1 VIAILGGLGAA
12 LMWGTA
18 TLCTS
23 RSSRQLGTGS
33 VLAWVMLAGLVIVV
47 PPAIAS
53 GVPPA
58 LDTGVGW
65 WLLLSGAM
73 NVIGLALVYEALR
86 LGKVGI
92 VSPVAST
99 EGAIAAL
106 LAVLAGET
114 LGVST
119 AVLLVVITLGIVL
132 ASRPAEEHQLEDPH
146 PLASTLMSVGAAG
159 TFGVGLYAS
168 GRVSD
173 LVPVVWV
180 ILPARVLGA
189 LFVALPLAVR
199 GKLRLTRESAPLVVT
214 AGLCE
219 IAGMASYALGAR
231 HGIAVAAVLASQF
244 AAVAAI
250 GAYVLFHERLSA
262 VQRTGAGVILLGVAA
277 LTAINA

>member
-23 RSSRQLGTGS
+23 RSSRQLGAGS
-33 VLAWVMLAGLVIVV
+33 VLGWVMLAGLVIVV
-47 PPAIAS
+47 PLAFAS

-58 LDTGVGW
+58 LDAGVGR

-92 VSPVAST
+92 VSPVTST

-114 LGVST
+114 LGVPT
-119 AVLLVVITLGIVL
+119 ALLLVVITLGIVL

-146 PLASTLMSVGAAG
+146 PLASTLMSVGAAA
-159 TFGVGLYAS
+159 TFWVGLYAS

-189 LFVALPLAVR
+189 LFVALPLALR

-262 VQRTGAGVILLGVAA
+262 VQRTGAGVILLGVAV
-277 LTAINA
+277 LTAVNA

>member
-1 VIAILGGLGAA
+1 MIAIVGGLGAA
-12 LMWGTA
+12 VMWGTA
-18 TLCTS
+18 TLCSS
-23 RSSRQLGTGS
+23 RSSRMVGAGT
-33 VLAWVMLAGLVIVV
+33 VLAWVMLSGLVIVM
-47 PPAIAS
+47 PFALAS
-53 GVPPA
+53 GVPAA
-58 LDTGVGW
+58 LDADVGR
-65 WLLLSGAM
+65 WLVLSGAM

-106 LAVLAGET
+106 LAILAGER
-114 LGVST
+114 LGVPT
-119 AVLLVVITLGIVL
+119 ALLLVVITLGIVL
-132 ASRPAEEHQLEDPH
+132 ASRPAEEGDRGDRH
-146 PLASTLMSVGAAG
+146 PLASTLMAVGAAA
-159 TFGVGLYAS
+159 TFGVGLYAT

-173 LVPVVWV
+173 LLPVVWV

-189 LFVALPLAVR
+189 VFVALPILVR

-219 IAGMASYALGAR
+219 IAGMASYAIGAR

-262 VQRTGAGVILLGVAA
+262 VQRTGAGVILLGVAV
-277 LTAINA
+277 LTAVNA

>member
-1 VIAILGGLGAA
+1 MIAILGGLGAA

-23 RSSRQLGTGS
+23 RTSRQLGAGS
-33 VLAWVMLAGLVIVV
+33 VLAWMMLTGLVIVL
-47 PPAIAS
+47 PLAIADGIPS
-53 GVPPA
+53 T
-58 LDTGVGW
+58 LDAEVGG

-99 EGAIAAL
+99 EGAIAAMI
-106 LAVLAGET
+106 AIVAGET
-114 LGVST
+114 LGVPT
-119 AVLLVVITLGIVL
+119 ALLLVVITFGVVL
-132 ASRPAEEHQLEDPH
+132 ASRPAEELAHEDRH
-146 PLASTLMSVGAAG
+146 PLASTLMAVGAAA

-173 LVPVVWV
+173 VVPVIWV

-189 LFVALPLAVR
+189 VFVALPIAVR
-199 GKLRLTRESAPLVVT
+199 GRLRLTRESAPLVVT

-231 HGIAVAAVLASQF
+231 HGIAIAAVLASQF

-262 VQRTGAGVILLGVAA
+262 VQRTGAAVILAGVAV
-277 LTAINA
+277 LTALNA

>member
-1 VIAILGGLGAA
+1 MIAILGGLGAA

-23 RSSRQLGTGS
+23 RTSRQLGAGS
-33 VLAWVMLAGLVIVV
+33 VLAWVMLTGLVIVL
-47 PPAIAS
+47 PL
-53 GVPPA
+53 A
-58 LDTGVGW
+58 LADGIPSTLDAEVGG

-86 LGKVGI
+86 IGMVGI

-99 EGAIAAL
+99 EGAIAAVI
-106 LAVLAGET
+106 AIVAGET
-114 LGVST
+114 LGVPT
-119 AVLLVVITLGIVL
+119 ALLLVLITFGIVL
-132 ASRPAEEHQLEDPH
+132 AARPAEEQEHEERH
-146 PLASTLMSVGAAG
+146 PLASTLMAVGAAA

-173 LVPVVWV
+173 LPVVWV
-180 ILPARVLGA
+180 ILPARVLGVV
-189 LFVALPLAVR
+189 FVALPIALR
-199 GKLRLTRESAPLVVT
+199 GRLRLTRESAPLVVT

-231 HGIAVAAVLASQF
+231 HGIAIAAVLASQF

-262 VQRTGAGVILLGVAA
+262 VQRTGAAVILAGVTV
-277 LTAINA
+277 LTAVNA

>member
-23 RSSRQLGTGS
+23 RSSRQLGAGS

-47 PPAIAS
+47 PLAIAS

>member
-23 RSSRQLGTGS
+23 RSSRQLGAGS
-33 VLAWVMLAGLVIVV
+33 VLAWVMLSGLVIGL
-47 PPAIAS
+47 PPALAS
-53 GVPPA
+53 GVPSE
-58 LDTGVGW
+58 LDASVGR

-119 AVLLVVITLGIVL
+119 AALLVVIALGIVL

-146 PLASTLMSVGAAG
+146 PLASTLMSVGAAA

-173 LVPVVWV
+173 VVPIVWV

-189 LFVALPLAVR
+189 LFVALPIALR
-199 GKLRLTRESAPLVVT
+199 GKLRLTRASLPLVVT

-219 IAGMASYALGAR
+219 IAGMASFALGAR

-250 GAYVLFHERLSA
+250 GAYVILHERLSR
-262 VQRTGAGVILLGVAA
+262 VQRTGAIVILVGVAF

>member
-47 PPAIAS
+47 PLAIAS

>member
-23 RSSRQLGTGS
+23 RSSRQLGAGS
-33 VLAWVMLAGLVIVV
+33 VLGWVMLAGLVIVV
-47 PPAIAS
+47 PLAFAS

-58 LDTGVGW
+58 LDAGVGR

-114 LGVST
+114 LGVPT
-119 AVLLVVITLGIVL
+119 ALLLVVITLGIVL

-146 PLASTLMSVGAAG
+146 PLASTLMSVGAAA

-189 LFVALPLAVR
+189 LFVALPLALR

-219 IAGMASYALGAR
+219 IAGMAFYALGAR

-262 VQRTGAGVILLGVAA
+262 VQRTGAGVILLGVAV
-277 LTAINA
+277 LTAVNA

>member
-1 VIAILGGLGAA
+1 MIAILGGLGAA

-23 RSSRQLGTGS
+23 RSSRQLGAGS
-33 VLAWVMLAGLVIVV
+33 VLAWVMLSGLVVAL
-47 PPAIAS
+47 PIAVAT
-53 GVPPA
+53 GVPPE
-58 LDTGVGW
+58 LDRSVAG

-86 LGKVGI
+86 IGKVGI

-106 LAVLAGET
+106 ISVLAGEA

-119 AVLLVVITLGIVL
+119 AVLLAVIAMGIVL
-132 ASRPAEEHQLEDPH
+132 ASRPAEELPHEEQH
-146 PLASTLMSVGAAG
+146 PLASTLMAAGAAA

-180 ILPARVLGA
+180 ILPARVLGV
-189 LFVALPLAVR
+189 LFVAVPIALR
-199 GKLRLTRESAPLVVT
+199 GRLRLTRESAPLVLT
-214 AGLCE
+214 AGMCE
-219 IAGMASYALGAR
+219 IVGMASFALGAR

-244 AAVAAI
+244 AAIAAI
-250 GAYVLFHERLSA
+250 GAYVLFHERLSP
-262 VQRTGAGVILLGVAA
+262 VQRTGAGVILLGVAL
-277 LTAINA
+277 LTAVNA

>member
-23 RSSRQLGTGS
+23 RSSRQLGAGS
-33 VLAWVMLAGLVIVV
+33 VLGWVMLAGLVIVV
-47 PPAIAS
+47 PLAFAS

-58 LDTGVGW
+58 LDAGVGR

-92 VSPVAST
+92 VSPVTST

-114 LGVST
+114 LGVPT
-119 AVLLVVITLGIVL
+119 ALLLVVITLGIVL

-146 PLASTLMSVGAAG
+146 PLASTLMSVGAAA

-189 LFVALPLAVR
+189 LFVALPLALR

-262 VQRTGAGVILLGVAA
+262 VQRTGAGVILLGVAV
-277 LTAINA
+277 LTAVNA

>member
-47 PPAIAS
+47 PRAIAS

>member
-23 RSSRQLGTGS
+23 RSSRQLGAGS
-33 VLAWVMLAGLVIVV
+33 VLGWVMLAGLVIVV
-47 PPAIAS
+47 PLAFAS

-58 LDTGVGW
+58 LDAGVGR

-92 VSPVAST
+92 VSPVTST

-114 LGVST
+114 LGVPT
-119 AVLLVVITLGIVL
+119 ALLLVVITLGIVL

-146 PLASTLMSVGAAG
+146 PLASTLMSVGAAA

-189 LFVALPLAVR
+189 LFVALPLALR

-219 IAGMASYALGAR
+219 IAGMAFYALGAR

-262 VQRTGAGVILLGVAA
+262 VQRTGAGVILLGVAV
-277 LTAINA
+277 LTAVNA

>member
-1 VIAILGGLGAA
+1 MIAILGGLGAA
-12 LMWGTA
+12 VMWGTA

-23 RSSRQLGTGS
+23 RSSRQLGAGS
-33 VLAWVMLAGLVIVV
+33 VLAWVMVTGLAVIL
-47 PPAIAS
+47 PPAIAT

-58 LDTGVGW
+58 LDAGVGG
-65 WLLLSGAM
+65 WLLLGGTM
-73 NVIGLALVYEALR
+73 NVAGLALVYEALR

-92 VSPVAST
+92 VSPLVST
-99 EGAIAAL
+99 EGAIAAVI
-106 LAVLAGET
+106 AIVAGET
-114 LGVST
+114 LGMPT
-119 AVLLVVITLGIVL
+119 ALLLVVITLGIVL
-132 ASRPAEEHQLEDPH
+132 ASRPADEEEHQERH
-146 PLASTLMSVGAAG
+146 PLASTLLAVGAAA

-168 GRVSD
+168 GRVSG

-189 LFVALPLAVR
+189 LFVALPIALR
-199 GKLRLTRESAPLVVT
+199 GKLRLTREALPLVLI

-219 IAGMASYALGAR
+219 IAGMAAFALGAR

-262 VQRTGAGVILLGVAA
+262 VQRTGAGVILLGVAI
-277 LTAINA
+277 LTAVNA

>member
-1 VIAILGGLGAA
+1 
-12 LMWGTA
+12 MWGTA

-23 RSSRQLGTGS
+23 RSSRQLGAGS
-33 VLAWVMLAGLVIVV
+33 VLAWVMLSGLVVV
-47 PPAIAS
+47 LPLAVAS
-53 GVPPA
+53 GVPA
-58 LDTGVGW
+58 GLDGETGW

-86 LGKVGI
+86 IGKVGI

-99 EGAIAAL
+99 EGAIT
-106 LAVLAGET
+106 AVIAIVAGET
-114 LGVST
+114 LGVPT
-119 AVLLVVITLGIVL
+119 VLLLVVITLGVVL
-132 ASRPAEEHQLEDPH
+132 ASRPAEEQPHEEVH
-146 PLASTLMSVGAAG
+146 PLASTLLAVGAAC
-159 TFGVGLYAS
+159 TFGVGLYSS

-189 LFVALPLAVR
+189 VFVALPIALR
-199 GKLRLTRESAPLVVT
+199 GTLKLTRESAPLVLT

-219 IAGMASYALGAR
+219 IVGMASYALGAR

-250 GAYVLFHERLSA
+250 GAYVLFRERLSA
-262 VQRTGAGVILLGVAA
+262 VQRAGAVVILAGVAV
-277 LTAINA
+277 LTAVNA

>member
-1 VIAILGGLGAA
+1 VIAILGGMGAA

-23 RSSRQLGTGS
+23 RSSRQLGAGS
-33 VLAWVMLAGLVIVV
+33 VLGWVMLAGLVIVV
-47 PPAIAS
+47 PLAFAS

-58 LDTGVGW
+58 LDAGVGR

-92 VSPVAST
+92 VSPVTST

-114 LGVST
+114 LGVPT
-119 AVLLVVITLGIVL
+119 ALLLVVITLGIVL

-146 PLASTLMSVGAAG
+146 PLASTLMSVGAAA

-189 LFVALPLAVR
+189 LFVALPLALR

-219 IAGMASYALGAR
+219 IAGMAFYALGAR

-262 VQRTGAGVILLGVAA
+262 VQRTGAGVILLGVAV
-277 LTAINA
+277 LTAVNA

>member
-1 VIAILGGLGAA
+1 
-12 LMWGTA
+12 
-18 TLCTS
+18 
-23 RSSRQLGTGS
+23 
-33 VLAWVMLAGLVIVV
+33 MLSGLVIVL
-47 PPAIAS
+47 PLALAS

-58 LDTGVGW
+58 LDASVGR

-119 AVLLVVITLGIVL
+119 AALLVVIALGIVL

-146 PLASTLMSVGAAG
+146 PLASTLMSVGAAA

-173 LVPVVWV
+173 VVPIVWV

-189 LFVALPLAVR
+189 LFVALPIALR
-199 GKLRLTRESAPLVVT
+199 GKLRLTRASLPLVVT

-219 IAGMASYALGAR
+219 IAGMASFALGAR

-250 GAYVLFHERLSA
+250 GAYVILHERLSR
-262 VQRTGAGVILLGVAA
+262 VQRTGAIVILVGVAF

>member
-33 VLAWVMLAGLVIVV
+33 VLAWVMLAGRVIVV
-47 PPAIAS
+47 PLAFAS
-53 GVPPA
+53 GGTPA

>member
-12 LMWGTA
+12 VMWGTA

-23 RSSRQLGTGS
+23 RTSRQLGAGA
-33 VLAWVMLAGLVIVV
+33 VLAWVMLSGLVVV
-47 PPAIAS
+47 LPLAVWSGIPPE
-53 GVPPA
+53 
-58 LDTGVGW
+58 LDAEVGT
-65 WLLLSGAM
+65 WLLVAGVM
-73 NVIGLALVYEALR
+73 NVLGLGLVYEALR
-86 LGKVGI
+86 IGKVGI

-106 LAVLAGET
+106 IAVVAGET
-114 LGVST
+114 LGIPT
-119 AVLLVVITLGIVL
+119 AVLLFVIVLGILL
-132 ASRPAEEHQLEDPH
+132 ASRPVDDAPHEDRH
-146 PLASTLMSVGAAG
+146 PLASTLLAVAAAT

-173 LVPVVWV
+173 RLPVEWV

-189 LFVALPLAVR
+189 VFVALPIAAR
-199 GKLRLTRESAPLVVT
+199 GKLRLTRDAAPLVIV

-219 IAGMASYALGAR
+219 IVGMASYAVGAR

-250 GAYVLFHERLSA
+250 GAYVLFHERLSG
-262 VQRTGAGVILLGVAA
+262 VQRAGAAVILAGVAA
-277 LTAINA
+277 LTAVNA